1 MNPIM
6 IWFALFIVWIVFVI
20 YFLKGVSEINKDDE
34 DVV

>member
-6 IWFALFIVWIVFVI
+6 IWFALFIAWIVFVI
-20 YFLKGVSEINKDDE
+20 FFLRGVSKINKDDE